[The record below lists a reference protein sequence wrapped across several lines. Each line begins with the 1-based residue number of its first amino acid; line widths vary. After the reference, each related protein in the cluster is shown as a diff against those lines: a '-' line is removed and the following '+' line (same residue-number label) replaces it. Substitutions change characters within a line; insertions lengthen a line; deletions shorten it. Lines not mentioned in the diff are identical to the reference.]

1 MNDLAIR
8 TEQLRREF
16 RGRRALDDVSF
27 EVPAGTIFGYLGPN
41 GAGKTTTIRIL
52 LGLIEPTGGRA
63 EVLGFDTRTQAD
75 QIRSRCGALLDQP
88 GLYDR
93 LTAEEN
99 LDFYGRIFRLPAAER
114 AARCHELLA
123 RFGLWDRRKEK
134 VGRWSRGMRQKLAI
148 ARALLH
154 RPRLLFLDEPTTGLD
169 ALAAAT
175 LRQEIL
181 ALARDEGVTVFLT
194 THNLAEAEQLC
205 GRVAIIDRG
214 RILASGSPAEL
225 RARARAARLEIVGR
239 GLTPETVGLLR
250 ARPEVLTARLGPGSL
265 HIELRNGADAAPL
278 IALVVQGGGQIE
290 EVRRTGASLEQVF
303 LSLMETEP

>member
-1 MNDLAIR
+1 MHDLAIR

-52 LGLIEPTGGRA
+52 LGLIEPTSGRA

-75 QIRSRCGALLDQP
+75 QVRSRCGALLDQP

-99 LDFYGRIFRLPAAER
+99 LDFYGRIFRLSAAER
-114 AARCHELLA
+114 AARSRELLS
-123 RFGLWDRRKEK
+123 RFGLWDRRREK
-134 VGRWSRGMRQKLAI
+134 VGRWSRGMRQKLAV

-154 RPRLLFLDEPTTGLD
+154 RPRLLFLDEPTAGLD

-175 LRQEIL
+175 LRQEIR

-205 GRVAIIDRG
+205 DQVAIIDRG

-225 RARARAARLEIVGR
+225 RAQARAARLEIIGR

-250 ARPEVLTARLGPGSL
+250 ARPEVLTARLGAGSI